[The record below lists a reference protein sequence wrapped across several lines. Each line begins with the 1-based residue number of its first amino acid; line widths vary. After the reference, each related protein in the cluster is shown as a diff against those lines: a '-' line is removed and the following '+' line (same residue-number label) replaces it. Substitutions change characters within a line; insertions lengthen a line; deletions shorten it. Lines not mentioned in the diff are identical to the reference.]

1 MRDKKKDKEERKKNV
16 FNMKKKEGRD
26 MNCVIIMK
34 RKESFDDRRKEM
46 GKTESKRSVLNS
58 KRQKNLNASRK
69 SNKVSDFIK
78 VSGRI
83 KSFS

>member
-1 MRDKKKDKEERKKNV
+1 MKDKKKDKEERKRNV

-26 MNCVIIMK
+26 RNFVIMK
-34 RKESFDDRRKEM
+34 RKESFDDRRKEI

-83 KSFS
+83 KCLSR